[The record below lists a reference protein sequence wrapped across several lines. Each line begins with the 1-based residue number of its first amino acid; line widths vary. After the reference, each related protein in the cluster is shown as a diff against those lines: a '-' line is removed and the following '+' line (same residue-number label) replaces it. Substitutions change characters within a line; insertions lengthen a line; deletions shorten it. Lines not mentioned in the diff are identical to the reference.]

1 MGVISQDCPVHTK
14 GDKTFTASP
23 VIKKMKIF
31 AERLTSFLTSNFEV
45 RTASATPHVGLCLQI
60 KTERR
65 GTDVEND
72 DDYFGRSGFF
82 THYSVLT
89 TLTDSQAQ
97 VT

>member
-1 MGVISQDCPVHTK
+1 MSYYSIVTDVSSVIYNIRHFGRKCGHS
-14 GDKTFTASP
+14 
-23 VIKKMKIF
+23 
-31 AERLTSFLTSNFEV
+31 
-45 RTASATPHVGLCLQI
+45 HVGLCLQI

>member
-31 AERLTSFLTSNFEV
+31 AERLTSFLTSKFDW
-45 RTASATPHVGLCLQI
+45 RPHVGLCLQI